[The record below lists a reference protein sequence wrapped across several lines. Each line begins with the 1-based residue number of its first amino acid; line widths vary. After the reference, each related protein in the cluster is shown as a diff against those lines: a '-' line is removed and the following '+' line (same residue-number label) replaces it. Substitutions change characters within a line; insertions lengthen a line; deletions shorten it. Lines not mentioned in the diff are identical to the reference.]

1 MKNVLEVFWVNSHI
15 PRKNQPLKDT
25 SGNAAKNLLV
35 RTSRWPWPP
44 VYFSVPSQMGLQ
56 MCLNIQSCSTFKNL
70 RNKPADVSVLGCVLA
85 LAACGRDI
93 LWFQLCYN
101 HLQNEGFFR
110 IRKGLL
116 MWISNR
122 HLPLHGTGPFEPS
135 ATLLTSFFVP
145 SADVSFVGLTLLPL
159 LKWITCPAGPSLESR
174 IFHGVPIIPP
184 TSCSCTLFSCITAI
198 SLLFL
203 CLLFIMS
210 LFLFFFLSLQKARFV
225 RILFLF
231 DLGPLFRRA

>member
-1 MKNVLEVFWVNSHI
+1 MKNVLKVFWVSSHI

-44 VYFSVPSQMGLQ
+44 VYFSVPSQIGLQ
-56 MCLNIQSCSTFKNL
+56 MCLNIQSCSTLKSL

-85 LAACGRDI
+85 VAACGRDI

-116 MWISNR
+116 MWITKTATDIYHPMGLV
-122 HLPLHGTGPFEPS
+122 HLSLVLPC
-135 ATLLTSFFVP
+135 LLSSLFPQQTF
-145 SADVSFVGLTLLPL
+145 PL
-159 LKWITCPAGPSLESR
+159 LGSLSCPSSSG
-174 IFHGVPIIPP
+174 
-184 TSCSCTLFSCITAI
+184 
-198 SLLFL
+198 
-203 CLLFIMS
+203 
-210 LFLFFFLSLQKARFV
+210 
-225 RILFLF
+225 
-231 DLGPLFRRA
+231 